1 MTDFKELQDAH
12 LTLLARQ
19 DAAAGDGL
27 TADAQDYITQ
37 VTAAST
43 YIADPGERDLLRAY
57 LRYWAGFIYQQTGV
71 YPKTEL
77 RPAEATLVGPS
88 PADTESST
96 RPPVWPRPDTATSA
110 GCVGALPR
118 AIGPLVIGLLA
129 LVVLFLAA
137 AAFLSRSFQ
146 APPGEEIDPGV
157 VVPAT
162 PLPPVTRTALP
173 QTPVPAASIDRGNAA
188 QVQALYQADAHTG
201 GALAVAFDPL
211 KPEVASAGADG
222 RVRFWVLPD
231 LTLSRQLDDQRGWVR
246 TLDYSPPGG
255 AAEGLFLTGG
265 NDRALRVYD
274 VESLQLFAEYVP
286 SSANSGFVFAGRF
299 SPDGRLMASGHGDGV
314 ARIWDVS
321 SGTEN
326 QTVGGATIN
335 TRLAQI
341 PSGGAAVHGV
351 AFRAD
356 GAYLALALGG
366 TETGVQVVDGTF
378 NTVVCRANAGPA
390 LAVAYTP
397 AGDLLAAGTEGG
409 ALLLLSPAECANIVQ
424 VAAHEGAVNDVAFSP
439 AGDWL
444 VTAGA
449 DGTLKMWTPGGEL
462 LATLTVGTP
471 VMAVAVAP
479 QGGYIASADGAGRLI
494 LWGVP

>member
-1 MTDFKELQDAH
+1 MTTFKELQDAH

-19 DAAAGDGL
+19 DSASGDGL
-27 TADAQDYITQ
+27 TADAQDYIAQ

-57 LRYWAGFIYQQTGV
+57 LRYWAGFIYQQTGA

-77 RPAEATLVGPS
+77 RPAETTFVAPS
-88 PADTESST
+88 PGIPDTT
-96 RPPVWPRPDTATSA
+96 TGPRPTSVA
-110 GCVGALPR
+110 RPAPSRGIPGWLWAL
-118 AIGPLVIGLLA
+118 GGLLLMLLA
-129 LVVLFLAA
+129 GASVFLLARERPTGEVV
-137 AAFLSRSFQ
+137 
-146 APPGEEIDPGV
+146 DPA
-157 VVPAT
+157 VPSPST
-162 PLPPVTRTALP
+162 PLPPVTRTPLP
-173 QTPVPAASIDRGNAA
+173 ETLIPPAPIDRGNAA
-188 QVQALYQADAHTG
+188 QVQALYQTEAHTG
-201 GALAVAFDPL
+201 GALAVGFDPL

-274 VESLQLFAEYVP
+274 LESLQLFAEYTP

-299 SPDGRLMASGHGDGV
+299 SPEGRLIAGGHGDGV

-326 QTVGGATIN
+326 NAVGGAAVN

-341 PSGGAAVHGV
+341 PSGGAAVHDV
-351 AFRAD
+351 TFRAD

-366 TETGVQVVDGTF
+366 TDTGVQVVDGAF
-378 NTVVCRANAGPA
+378 STVVCRANAGPG
-390 LAVAYTP
+390 LAVDYAP
-397 AGDLLAAGTEGG
+397 AGDLLAAGTERG
-409 ALLLLSPAECANIVQ
+409 ALLLLSPAECANIVE
-424 VAAHEGAVNDVAFSP
+424 VAAHDGAVNDVAFSP
-439 AGDWL
+439 DGDWL
-444 VTAGA
+444 VTGGA
-449 DGTLKMWTPGGEL
+449 DGTIKIWSPDGKQ
-462 LATLTVGTP
+462 LATMTVGAP
-471 VMAVAVAP
+471 VLGVAVAP
-479 QGGYIASADGAGRLI
+479 EGGYIASADAEGRLI